1 MNELISFLTSQEII
15 VVYIV
20 VAIACLLCFAI
31 YLVDKTYYKRKQR
44 HNTRELNKLVE
55 EVSEIMEDEFEEPAP
70 VEVFNTPVLETIDTV
85 AYSAKVNEP
94 VIISEEN
101 NIQNVVEEAKEEVI
115 EPVVEAVEEEVIEQ
129 LEIEELEPINVEEII
144 LDTMTEEV
152 VENIEE
158 QQEIKVETLE
168 EVKEE
173 VIEPVVEEELEYT
186 TIEPNRQ
193 EAQEELIRLTQEL
206 EKAEQ
211 EQKNIDLTAYE
222 EEQEE
227 NAIISLEELVQ
238 KSKAM
243 YEANELTQYED
254 EGNEPISLADLE
266 MRMNKVQE
274 EVAAIESM
282 EEITEEVNYDI
293 PVITESFDIN
303 AVIPALEA
311 IAPSEEVEEPKQMV
325 LDDFNSIKL
334 EPVVEEKKEPA
345 RPAYQSTKKFERS
358 PVISPIY
365 GIERTETKED
375 IELENTA
382 NYEKLD
388 EEIKKTNEFLMTLR
402 ELQKNL
408 D

>member
-20 VAIACLLCFAI
+20 VAVACLLCFAI

-55 EVSEIMEDEFEEPAP
+55 EVSEIMEEEFEEPAP

-101 NIQNVVEEAKEEVI
+101 NIQNVVEEAKEEII

-334 EPVVEEKKEPA
+334 EPVVEEKKAPA